1 MPSPAAYAELHC
13 LSNFSFQRGASHADE
28 LVVRAARLGY
38 TAIAITDE
46 CSLAGIVRAHD
57 AIKSYVE
64 QRNEAL
70 AIVTP
75 QTIEQTN
82 RDWPP
87 PPALIVGA
95 EFHLRDGPS
104 FVLLAADREAYA
116 QISRLITRGRQT
128 QPKGRYELHK
138 RDCDALDRCLALW
151 LANEQS
157 SSEQG
162 RWLAERTAQSWLAVE
177 LHRGHDDDAL
187 LAHRRQLAQAS
198 GLRCVATGG
207 VLFHD
212 RSRKMLHDVLT
223 SIRIGKPVSECGK
236 ELLPNAERRLRR
248 IDELL
253 TLYPRDLIAETQSI
267 AERCHFDLR
276 QIKYDYPAELV
287 PEGHTA
293 TSYLKALTERGMRE
307 HWPEGAPQ
315 KVRDQ
320 VDKELAL
327 IAELKYEAFFL
338 TVQDIVRAARER
350 GILCQGRGSAANSAV
365 CYTIGVTAV
374 DPNKENLLFERFL
387 SKERNEPPDID
398 VDFEHER
405 REEIIQYVFNKYGRH
420 RCALAA
426 TVISYRTRSALRDVG
441 RALGM
446 EPEDIDRVSKALAWW
461 DQKDELANRLV
472 EQGFDPK
479 ATRLQH
485 WLRLTSELTG
495 FPRHLSQH
503 VGGFVITQRPLDE
516 LVPIENA
523 AMPDRQV
530 IQWDKDDL
538 ESLGLLKV
546 DVLAL
551 GMLTALRKCFRL
563 IESVEPQKR
572 YTLANIPKEDGDTY
586 GMIREAKTIGV
597 FQIESRAQQSMLPR
611 LLPENFYDLVI
622 QIAIV
627 RPGPITG
634 GMVHPYLQRRAE
646 QRRRK
651 EQKLPPE
658 KNFDHY
664 YPPQLHGILER
675 TLGVP
680 IFQEQV
686 MQIAVTAAQFT
697 PGEADQMRRSMAAW
711 KRHGGLTHL
720 KERLI
725 KGMLENPEGNYTLEF
740 AEEIY
745 GRILGFGSYG
755 FPESHSASFALLAY
769 ASSFLKCKHPA
780 AFIGSLLNSQPMGFY
795 PASML
800 VAEARRSG
808 VEVRAVDVQSSA
820 YECTLEP
827 LEGSDQ
833 PALRLGL
840 LQVEGLSADAGLA
853 IEQARRQGPFKNTDD
868 LARRAG
874 LSRRELLALAN
885 AGALESLSGHRHAA
899 RWNVAAHQADT
910 ALQMDQPAETASDL
924 RAPTPGEDVLNDY
937 RSLGLSLRQHP
948 LSLLRERLSKRKVT
962 MAKDIAQAEDR
973 SKLRVAGM
981 VMFRQ
986 RPPTAKGVM
995 FMTIEDETGSVNL
1008 ILRSKFVE
1016 NHREAVLG
1024 ARVAVVTGEV
1034 QSTSGVIHVMVEKFD
1049 DVSYLLAEIPS
1060 LSRDFR

>member
-1 MPSPAAYAELHC
+1 MTAPAAYAELHC

-28 LVVRAARLGY
+28 LVARATQLGY
-38 TAIAITDE
+38 AAIAITDE

-57 AIKSYVE
+57 AIKTYAKK
-64 QRNEAL
+64 RNEAFAQAEQSGIDPATL
-70 AIVTP
+70 A
-75 QTIEQTN
+75 
-82 RDWPP
+82 WPA

-104 FVLLAADREAYA
+104 FVLLAPDRQAYA

-128 QPKGRYELHK
+128 QPKGRYELHTH
-138 RDCDALDRCLALW
+138 DCDALDRCLALW
-151 LANEQS
+151 LANDQS
-157 SSEQG
+157 TSEQG
-162 RWLAERTAQSWLAVE
+162 HWLAQRTAQTWLAVE
-177 LHRGHDDDAL
+177 LHRGHDDAAL
-187 LAHRRQLAQAS
+187 LSHRQRLAQAS
-198 GLRCVATGG
+198 GILCVATGG
-207 VLFHD
+207 VLFHE
-212 RSRKMLHDVLT
+212 RSRKKLHDVLT

-236 ELLPNAERRLRR
+236 ALLPNAEAHLRP
-248 IDELL
+248 IKELQ
-253 TLYPRDLIAETQSI
+253 TLYPADLLAETIRI
-267 AERCHFDLR
+267 AERCHFNLSE
-276 QIKYDYPAELV
+276 IKYDYPAELV
-287 PEGHTA
+287 PQGHTA
-293 TSYLKALTERGMRE
+293 TSYLKELTEQGMRE
-307 HWPEGAPQ
+307 RWPEGVPQ

-320 VDKELAL
+320 VKKELDL
-327 IAELKYEAFFL
+327 IADLKYEAFFL
-338 TVQDIVRAARER
+338 TVQDIVRAARQR

-405 REEIIQYVFNKYGRH
+405 REEIIQYVFEKYGRH

-441 RALGM
+441 RSLGM

-461 DQKDELANRLV
+461 DKKEELAHRLI

-479 ATRLQH
+479 APRLQH
-485 WLRLTSELTG
+485 WLTLTSELTG

-503 VGGFVITQRPLDE
+503 VGGFVISQSPLDE

-523 AMPDRQV
+523 AMEGRQV

-551 GMLTALRKCFRL
+551 GMLTALRKCFKL
-563 IESVEPQKR
+563 IEHFEPQKR
-572 YTLANIPKEDGDTY
+572 YTLANLPKEDAATY
-586 GMIREAKTIGV
+586 TMIREAKTIGV

-611 LLPENFYDLVI
+611 LLPEDFYDLVI

-646 QRRRK
+646 RRQRK

-658 KNFDHY
+658 ENVDRY
-664 YPPQLHGILER
+664 YPPQLHSILQR

-697 PGEADQMRRSMAAW
+697 PGEADNMRRSMAAW
-711 KRHGGLTHL
+711 KRHGGLEHL

-725 KGMLENPEGNYTLEF
+725 NGMLNNKNGRYTQEF

-745 GRILGFGSYG
+745 ERILGFGSYG

-769 ASSFLKCKHPA
+769 ASSYLKCHHPA

-808 VEVRAVDVQSSA
+808 VEVRAVDVQHSA
-820 YECTLEP
+820 RECTLEP
-827 LEGSDQ
+827 IDGCDK

-840 LQVEGLSADAGLA
+840 LQVEGLSETAGLA
-853 IEQARRQGPFKNTDD
+853 IQQARQQSPFKNTDD
-868 LARRAG
+868 LARRAD

-910 ALQMDQPAETASDL
+910 ALQMDQLTETASDL

-937 RSLGLSLRQHP
+937 LSLGLSLRQHP
-948 LSLLRERLSKRKVT
+948 LSLLRDRLAARRVVTAKRVAE
-962 MAKDIAQAEDR
+962 AKDR

-1008 ILRSKFVE
+1008 ILRPKFVE
-1016 NHREAVLG
+1016 NHREEVLG
-1024 ARVAVVTGEV
+1024 ARVAVITGEV
-1034 QSTSGVIHVMVEKFD
+1034 QKVSGVIHVMVEKFA

-1060 LSRDFR
+1060 LSRDFH

>member
-1 MPSPAAYAELHC
+1 MSSPTAYAELHC

-28 LVVRAARLGY
+28 LVVSAARLGY
-38 TAIAITDE
+38 AAIAITDE
-46 CSLAGIVRAHD
+46 CSLAGIVRARD

-64 QRNEAL
+64 QREKALSEATGATL
-70 AIVTP
+70 EATHR
-75 QTIEQTN
+75 E
-82 RDWPP
+82 WPP
-87 PPALIVGA
+87 EPALIVGA

-104 FVLLAADREAYA
+104 FVLLAPDIEAYS

-128 QPKGRYELHK
+128 QPKGRYELHR

-151 LANEQS
+151 LADEHS
-157 SSEQG
+157 TSEHG
-162 RWLAERTAQSWLAVE
+162 RWLAERTAQTWLAVE
-177 LHRGHDDDAL
+177 LHRGHDDASL
-187 LAHRRQLAQAS
+187 LAHRQQLAQES

-223 SIRIGKPVSECGK
+223 AVRIGKPVSECGK
-236 ELLPNAERRLRR
+236 ALLPNAERRLRS

-253 TLYPRDLIAETQSI
+253 TLYPRELIAETLRI
-267 AERCHFDLR
+267 AARCHFNLE

-287 PEGHTA
+287 PQGYDA
-293 TSYLKALTERGMRE
+293 TSYLRFLTEQGMRE

-320 VDKELAL
+320 IKKELDL
-327 IAELKYEAFFL
+327 IADLKYEAFFL
-338 TVQDIVRAARER
+338 TVQDIVREAKRR

-374 DPNKENLLFERFL
+374 DPSKENLLFERFL

-405 REEIIQYVFNKYGRH
+405 REEIIQYVFEKYGRH

-461 DQKDELANRLV
+461 DKKEELANRLA
-472 EQGFDPK
+472 EQGFDP
-479 ATRLQH
+479 AAPRLQH

-503 VGGFVITQRPLDE
+503 VGGFVITQRPLAE

-523 AMPDRQV
+523 AMPGRQV

-551 GMLTALRKCFRL
+551 GMLTALRKCFKL
-563 IESVEPQKR
+563 IDSVEPQKH
-572 YTLANIPKEDGDTY
+572 YTLANLPKDDAPTY
-586 GMIREAKTIGV
+586 AMIREAKTIGV

-611 LLPENFYDLVI
+611 LLPEEFYDLVV

-646 QRRRK
+646 QRKRK
-651 EQKLPPE
+651 EQGLPAQT
-658 KNFDHY
+658 NFDHY
-664 YPPQLHGILER
+664 YPPQLHDILQR

-686 MQIAVTAAQFT
+686 MQIAITAAKFT
-697 PGEADQMRRSMAAW
+697 PGEADNMRRSMAAW
-711 KRHGGLTHL
+711 KRHGGLEHL

-725 KGMLENPEGNYTLEF
+725 GGMLKNGYPLDF

-745 GRILGFGSYG
+745 QRILGFGSYG

-769 ASSFLKCKHPA
+769 ASSYLKCHHPA

-800 VAEARRSG
+800 VAEARRSN
-808 VEVRAVDVQSSA
+808 VEVRPVDVQHSH
-820 YECTLEP
+820 YECTLERV
-827 LEGSDQ
+827 EGSEH

-840 LQVEGLSADAGLA
+840 LQVEGLSENAGSA
-853 IEQARRQGPFKNTDD
+853 IAQARRLGAFKSTDD
-868 LARRAG
+868 LARRAS
-874 LSRRELLALAN
+874 LSRRELLMLAN

-910 ALQMDQPAETASDL
+910 DLQLDNRFEAASEL

-948 LSLLRERLSKRKVT
+948 LALLRERLSTRKVST
-962 MAKDIAQAEDR
+962 AKEVADAKDR

-1008 ILRSKFVE
+1008 ILRPQFVE
-1016 NHREAVLG
+1016 NHRAEVLG

-1034 QSTSGVIHVMVEKFD
+1034 QSTSGVIHLMVEKFR
-1049 DVSYLLAEIPS
+1049 DVSYLLSEIPS
-1060 LSRDFR
+1060 LSRDFH

>member
-1 MPSPAAYAELHC
+1 MSPPAAYAELHC

-28 LVVRAARLGY
+28 LVTRAARLGY
-38 TAIAITDE
+38 AAIAITDE
-46 CSLAGIVRAHD
+46 CSLAGIVRARD
-57 AIKSYVE
+57 AIRSYVE
-64 QRNEAL
+64 QREKAISEA
-70 AIVTP
+70 TP
-75 QTIEQTN
+75 STLDELHRQ
-82 RDWPP
+82 WPP
-87 PPALIVGA
+87 EPALIVGA

-104 FVLLAADREAYA
+104 FVLLAPDIEAYS

-128 QPKGRYELHK
+128 QPKGRYELHR

-151 LANEQS
+151 LADEHSTNEH
-157 SSEQG
+157 G
-162 RWLAERTAQSWLAVE
+162 HWLAERTTQTWLAVE
-177 LHRGHDDDAL
+177 LHRGPDDAAL
-187 LAHRRQLAQAS
+187 LAHRQQLAQAS
-198 GLRCVATGG
+198 GLGCVAAGG

-212 RSRKMLHDVLT
+212 RARKMLHDVLT
-223 SIRIGKPVSECGK
+223 AVRIGKPVSECGK
-236 ELLPNAERRLRR
+236 ALLPNAERRLRSL
-248 IDELL
+248 DELL
-253 TLYPRDLIAETQSI
+253 TLYPRAMLDETLRIAG
-267 AERCHFDLR
+267 RCRFDLK
-276 QIKYDYPAELV
+276 QIRYDYPSELV
-287 PEGHTA
+287 PQGHDA
-293 TSYLKALTERGMRE
+293 TSYLRALTERGMRRR
-307 HWPEGAPQ
+307 WPQGASRA
-315 KVRDQ
+315 VRDQ
-320 VDKELAL
+320 IDKELAL
-327 IAELKYEAFFL
+327 IAELQYEAFFL
-338 TVQDIVRAARER
+338 TVEDIVREANAR

-365 CYTIGVTAV
+365 CYALGVTSVNPA
-374 DPNKENLLFERFL
+374 EEQLLFERFL

-405 REEIIQYVFNKYGRH
+405 REEIIQYVFKKYGRH

-461 DQKDELANRLV
+461 DKKEELANRLV
-472 EQGFDPK
+472 EQGFDPE

-503 VGGFVITQRPLDE
+503 VGGFVISQRPLDE

-523 AMPDRQV
+523 AMPGRQV

-551 GMLTALRKCFRL
+551 GMLTALRKCFDL
-563 IESVEPQKR
+563 VEGFDPAKR
-572 YTLANIPKEDGDTY
+572 YTVANIPRDDEPTY
-586 GMIREAKTIGV
+586 EMIRQAKTIGV

-611 LLPENFYDLVI
+611 LLPESFYDLVI

-646 QRRRK
+646 QRQRK
-651 EQKLPPE
+651 EQGLPPE
-658 KNFDHY
+658 NDFDRY
-664 YPPQLHGILER
+664 YPSQLHGILQR

-686 MQIAVTAAQFT
+686 MQIAITAAQFT

-711 KRHGGLTHL
+711 KRHGGLEHL
-720 KERLI
+720 KEKLI
-725 KGMLENPEGNYTLEF
+725 NGMLNNRQGQYTREF

-745 GRILGFGSYG
+745 QRILGFGSYG

-769 ASSFLKCKHPA
+769 ASSYLKCHHPA

-795 PASML
+795 PPSML

-808 VEVRAVDVQSSA
+808 VEVRAVDVQHSH
-820 YECTLEP
+820 YECTLERV
-827 LEGSDQ
+827 EGSEH

-840 LQVEGLSADAGLA
+840 LQVEGLSETSSSSIADA
-853 IEQARRQGPFKNTDD
+853 RRLGAFKNTDD

-874 LSRRELLALAN
+874 LLRRELLVLAN

-899 RWNVAAHQADT
+899 RWNVAAHQTDT
-910 ALQMDQPAETASDL
+910 ALHMDRQLEGAGDL
-924 RAPTPGEDVLNDY
+924 RAPTPGEDVLDDY

-948 LSLLRERLSKRKVT
+948 LALLRERLSTRKVST
-962 MAKDIAQAEDR
+962 AKDVVDAKDR

-1008 ILRSKFVE
+1008 ILRPQFVE
-1016 NHREAVLG
+1016 NHRAEVLG

-1034 QSTSGVIHVMVEKFD
+1034 QSTSGVIHVMVEKFR
-1049 DVSYLLAEIPS
+1049 DVSYLLSEIPS
-1060 LSRDFR
+1060 LSRDFH